1 MKHLF
6 AHSSLSVTGNPLNHP
21 TAEELALPDGETS
34 IAELLDETKNKE
46 DAAEAAEAKG
56 KDDSRESNGETL
68 S

>member
-34 IAELLDETKNKE
+34 IAELLDETKNTE
-46 DAAEAAEAKG
+46 ETAEAKG
-56 KDDSRESNGETL
+56 KNDSRESNRETL

>member
-46 DAAEAAEAKG
+46 EAAEAKG

>member
-6 AHSSLSVTGNPLNHP
+6 AHSSLIVTGNPLNHP

-46 DAAEAAEAKG
+46 ETAEAKG
-56 KDDSRESNGETL
+56 KNDSRESNRETL

>member
-46 DAAEAAEAKG
+46 EAAEAKG
-56 KDDSRESNGETL
+56 KDDSRKSNGETL

>member
-1 MKHLF
+1 MKPIF

-21 TAEELALPDGETS
+21 TAEELSLPDGETS
-34 IAELLDETKNKE
+34 IAELIDETKNKE
-46 DAAEAAEAKG
+46 ETAEAKG